1 MNFPR
6 SAGIVILFALLIV
19 LLSLFGSFTAL
30 VNIPSLQL
38 TRTPHAS
45 QGTPTF
51 TVGIVEVVK
60 QANAQHG
67 EQLFN
72 TLGCAVCHLQENG
85 AGPNMNGISGRAATR
100 REGYDAESY
109 LYESITNPNAF
120 VVGDY
125 QAGIM
130 PQNFA
135 TRLSQQDIYDL
146 IAWLVTK

>member
-19 LLSLFGSFTAL
+19 LLSVFGSFTAL

-51 TVGIVEVVK
+51 TVGIVEVVQ

-67 EQLFN
+67 EVLFN
-72 TLGCAVCHLQENG
+72 TLGCQICHMQENG
-85 AGPNMNGISGRAATR
+85 AGPNMNGISARAASR
-100 REGYDAESY
+100 REGYNAESY

-120 VVGDY
+120 VVNEY
-125 QAGIM
+125 QAGVM

-135 TRLSQQDIYDL
+135 SRLSQQDLYDI
-146 IAWLVTK
+146 IAYLLTK

>member
-19 LLSLFGSFTAL
+19 LLSVFGSFTAL

-38 TRTPHAS
+38 TRTPHPS

-51 TVGIVEVVK
+51 TVGLAEMVQ

-72 TLGCAVCHLQENG
+72 TLGCKICHLRENG
-85 AGPNMNGISGRAATR
+85 AGPNVNGISARAASQ
-100 REGYDAESY
+100 REGYNAESY
-109 LYESITNPNAF
+109 LYESITSPNAF
-120 VVGDY
+120 VVSEY
-125 QAGIM
+125 QAGVM

-135 TRLSQQDIYDL
+135 SRLSQQVDDAIG
-146 IAWLVTK
+146 ATNSA

>member
-6 SAGIVILFALLIV
+6 STGIVILFALFIV
-19 LLSLFGSFTAL
+19 LLSVFGSFSAL

-51 TVGIVEVVK
+51 TVGIVEVV
-60 QANAQHG
+60 QHANPQHG

-72 TLGCAVCHLQENG
+72 TVGCAGCHLQDNG

-100 REGYDAESY
+100 REGYNAESY
-109 LYESITNPNAF
+109 LYESITSPNAF
-120 VVGDY
+120 VVNEY
-125 QAGIM
+125 QAGVM

-135 TRLSQQDIYDL
+135 SVLSQQDIYDI
-146 IAWLVTK
+146 IAWLLTK